1 MIGLGYIGL
10 PTAVTIASCGANVVG
25 VDTNEALVATVMEGK
40 AHFHEPGLD
49 SLLQLT
55 LKNGKF
61 GAKTRLQKSD
71 VFIIAV
77 PTPVLDNKKADLTSI
92 EAVCDELV
100 EILEPGNTIILEST
114 SPQGTTSMICD
125 RLSNQRRD
133 LHFPNQLETEPNIS
147 IAYCPER
154 ILPGQMLSELVNNDR
169 IIGGMTAKCAEN
181 AKQVYEYFVS
191 ATLHVCDAS
200 TAEVVKLMENAYRD
214 LNIAFAN
221 ELSIFCEKFEIN
233 VWNAIHLANMHPR
246 VDILKPGPGVG
257 GHCIA
262 VDPWFLVSAAP
273 NDTPLMRTARHVNDT
288 KPEKIVS
295 AVNSHIAHIKK
306 PVIAC
311 LGLTYKANVDDLRE
325 SPSVSIVKSLAGGDN
340 VKVLVVEPNIKK
352 LPNSIDFKNVLLTDF
367 HTALDRANVTLVLV
381 AHEEFKAVDHD
392 TVDMST
398 VFDTVGIWQVGS

>member
-1 MIGLGYIGL
+1 
-10 PTAVTIASCGANVVG
+10 IASCGANVVG

-49 SLLQLT
+49 TLLQST

-61 GAKTRLQKSD
+61 IATTRLQKAD

-100 EILEPGNTIILEST
+100 KILEPGNSIILEST

-125 RLSNQRRD
+125 RLSKQRRD

-191 ATLHVCDAS
+191 
-200 TAEVVKLMENAYRD
+200 
-214 LNIAFAN
+214 
-221 ELSIFCEKFEIN
+221 
-233 VWNAIHLANMHPR
+233 
-246 VDILKPGPGVG
+246 
-257 GHCIA
+257 
-262 VDPWFLVSAAP
+262 
-273 NDTPLMRTARHVNDT
+273 
-288 KPEKIVS
+288 
-295 AVNSHIAHIKK
+295 
-306 PVIAC
+306 
-311 LGLTYKANVDDLRE
+311 
-325 SPSVSIVKSLAGGDN
+325 
-340 VKVLVVEPNIKK
+340 
-352 LPNSIDFKNVLLTDF
+352 
-367 HTALDRANVTLVLV
+367 
-381 AHEEFKAVDHD
+381 
-392 TVDMST
+392 
-398 VFDTVGIWQVGS
+398 